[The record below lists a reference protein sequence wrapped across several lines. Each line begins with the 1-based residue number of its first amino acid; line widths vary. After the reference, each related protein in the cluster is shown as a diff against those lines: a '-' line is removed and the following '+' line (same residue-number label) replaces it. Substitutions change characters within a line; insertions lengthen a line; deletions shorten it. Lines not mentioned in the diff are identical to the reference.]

1 MKLGSAEQPS
11 SKRAEDVRRRRA
23 ERSQKRISTVNT
35 RVVNP
40 VNPRPVVTR
49 GNAFGTPIHRQ
60 AGTTNSRRQFYVTMD
75 QASGTELRLPAIPIV
90 APGWRL
96 ASGLIAILMLVGIFS
111 MWTSPYFLVSS
122 VDVQGV
128 QRLTPADINAVL
140 KLEDLSVVELDAQ
153 AIQQQLTQAFPE
165 LLNVQVAVSL
175 PNLVTVKATERQPIV
190 AVQKGDNVTWVD
202 KDGVLF
208 PARGDAGSLVTIH
221 TEDDLPLAPA
231 PVAAN
236 AEATQ
241 AASADSKT
249 TDSKTSTNVILD
261 TGLRKV
267 DPMLLAAAQ
276 ELSQKLP
283 PESQIVYST
292 ADGLGWKDPQ
302 GWQVYIG
309 KDLQNFEAKYELSQK
324 IAQYVSDQGQ
334 KANLISV
341 ERLDAPFYRLEQ

>member
-1 MKLGSAEQPS
+1 MKLGAAEQS
-11 SKRAEDVRRRRA
+11 TSKRAEDVRRRRA
-23 ERSQKRISTVNT
+23 ERSQQRINTVNT

-49 GNAFGTPIHRQ
+49 GNAFGSPIHRQ

-75 QASGTELRLPAIPIV
+75 QASGTELRLPAIPVI

-111 MWTSPYFLVSS
+111 MWAAPYFLVCS

-128 QRLTPADINAVL
+128 QRLTPEDINAVL

-153 AIQQQLTQAFPE
+153 AIQQQLTHNFPE
-165 LLNVQVAVSL
+165 LLNVQLEIGL
-175 PNLVTVKATERQPIV
+175 PNLVTVKATERQPVI

-202 KDGVLF
+202 ASGMLF
-208 PARGDAGSLVTIH
+208 PARGDAGPLVTIH
-221 TEDDLPLAPA
+221 TEDELPLAVTPA
-231 PVAAN
+231 APD

-241 AASADSKT
+241 EASTSSAILDSKSGAGGIPET
-249 TDSKTSTNVILD
+249 SPRTVDSA
-261 TGLRKV
+261 
-267 DPMLLAAAQ
+267 LLAAAQ

-283 PESQIVYST
+283 PESQIVYSS
-292 ADGLGWKDPQ
+292 ADGVGWKDPQ

-309 KDLQNFEAKYELSQK
+309 KDLQNFEAKY
-324 IAQYVSDQGQ
+324 
-334 KANLISV
+334 
-341 ERLDAPFYRLEQ
+341 